1 MVSEALSAREVQV
14 LEALVRAYVD
24 LGTPV
29 GSNTILRREGFDC
42 SPATIRK
49 ALGTLE
55 DKGYIQQPHTS
66 AGRLPTTRGY
76 RLYVQDTLEESP
88 RLLVPHM
95 VHLKSQL
102 ESKLREVRADE
113 IQGQLAEIIGDVSH
127 QLGLALAPQ
136 FEQGVLDSLELV
148 RLAQSRQLLVAT
160 IQHGPVRSLV
170 IEVSCTVSQR
180 DLEGVARLLNERL
193 DGLCL
198 SEVRDTVRERV
209 EDAVVGNP
217 QLLRVVVDEI
227 EAMAAPS
234 ADELHVAGASNIC
247 IQPEFRDSVEM
258 AGLLDLME
266 RKTELAHL
274 LSERE
279 GVVVTIG
286 EENQAQEMRLFS
298 LVTASYDVNG
308 AIGVIGI
315 MGPTRMPYDRAVALV
330 NYAASRAADLVS

>member
-1 MVSEALSAREVQV
+1 VVSEALSAREAQV

-29 GSNTILRREGFDC
+29 GSNTILHREGFDC

-76 RLYVQDTLEESP
+76 RLYVEDALEEFP
-88 RLLVPHM
+88 RLSLPH
-95 VHLKSQL
+95 VVSLRSQL

-136 FEQGVLDSLELV
+136 FEQGVLGGLELV
-148 RLAQSRQLLVAT
+148 RLAGSRLLLVAA

-170 IEVSCTVSQR
+170 IEVSCTVLQR
-180 DLEGVARLLNERL
+180 DLEGVVRLLNERL
-193 DGLCL
+193 GGLSL
-198 SEVRDTVRERV
+198 SEVCDTVRERV
-209 EDAVVGNP
+209 GGAVVGNP
-217 QLLRVVVDEI
+217 QLLRVIVDEI
-227 EAMAAPS
+227 ETMAAPS
-234 ADELHVAGASNIC
+234 AGELRVASASNIC
-247 IQPEFRDSVEM
+247 LQPEFRDSVDM
-258 AGLLDLME
+258 AGLLDLMD

-274 LSERE
+274 LAERE

-286 EENQAQEMRLFS
+286 EENAAQEMHLFS
-298 LVTASYDVNG
+298 LVTASCDVNG
-308 AIGVIGI
+308 TIGVIGI
-315 MGPTRMPYDRAVALV
+315 MGPTRMRYDRVVALV
-330 NYAASRAADLVS
+330 DYAASRAADFVS

>member
-29 GSNTILRREGFDC
+29 GSQTILRREGFDC

-76 RLYVQDTLEESP
+76 RLYVEDTLGEPP
-88 RLLVPHM
+88 RLSLPH
-95 VHLKSQL
+95 VGRLRSQL
-102 ESKLREVRADE
+102 ESKLREVRVDE

-127 QLGLALAPQ
+127 QLGLALSPQ
-136 FEQGVLDSLELV
+136 FEQGVLGSLELV
-148 RLAQSRQLLVAT
+148 RLAESRMLLVAA

-180 DLEGVARLLNERL
+180 DLEGVVRLLNERL
-193 DGLCL
+193 GGLSL

-209 EDAVVGNP
+209 GGAVVGNP
-217 QLLRVVVDEI
+217 QLLRVVVEEI
-227 EAMAAPS
+227 ESMAAPS
-234 ADELHVAGASNIC
+234 ADELRVAGASNILL
-247 IQPEFRDSVEM
+247 QPEFRDSGDM
-258 AGLLDLME
+258 AGLLDLMD

-274 LSERE
+274 LAERE

-286 EENQAQEMRLFS
+286 EENEAQEMHLFS

-308 AIGVIGI
+308 AVGVIGI
-315 MGPTRMPYDRAVALV
+315 MGPTRMPYDRVVALV
-330 NYAASRAADLVS
+330 DYAASRAADLVS

>member
-14 LEALVRAYVD
+14 LEALVRVYVD

-76 RLYVQDTLEESP
+76 RLYVKDTLGEPP
-88 RLLVPHM
+88 RPWLPDVARLR
-95 VHLKSQL
+95 SQL
-102 ESKLREVRADE
+102 ELKLREVRADE

-136 FEQGVLDSLELV
+136 FEQGVLRNLELV
-148 RLAQSRQLLVAT
+148 RLAASRLLLVVT
-160 IQHGPVRSLV
+160 IQHGPVRSLA
-170 IEVSCTVSQR
+170 IEVSSTVSQR
-180 DLEGVARLLNERL
+180 DLECVARLLNERL
-193 DGLCL
+193 AGLSL
-198 SEVRDTVRERV
+198 SEVCDTVRERV
-209 EDAVVGNP
+209 GGAVVGNP
-217 QLLRVVVDEI
+217 QLLRVIVDEI
-227 EAMAAPS
+227 ESMAAAS

-247 IQPEFRDSVEM
+247 VQPEFRDSVDM

-266 RKTELAHL
+266 RKAELAHL

-286 EENQAQEMRLFS
+286 EENEAQEMHLFS
-298 LVTASYDVNG
+298 LVTASYDVHG
-308 AIGVIGI
+308 ALGVIGI
-315 MGPTRMPYDRAVALV
+315 MGPTRMPYDRVVALV
-330 NYAASRAADLVS
+330 DYAASRAADLVS